1 MIKILHPKSVTS
13 MGQCGSCS
21 SCTRNN
27 QVRDISEDIHSDSSD
42 DDYVERVTHITA
54 DIHEMI
60 RRRDHDT
67 VKHILLPSSAPIGNF
82 S

>member
-1 MIKILHPKSVTS
+1 

-21 SCTRNN
+21 SCARNN
-27 QVRDISEDIHSDSSD
+27 QVKDISEDIHSDSSD

-67 VKHILLPSSAPIGNF
+67 VKHILSMNVVITYLNF
-82 S
+82 SCK